1 MLDLFR
7 FARGDAANAF
17 DEINISAG
25 CIERREVCGC
35 IAEAELLTI
44 RKHRVDC
51 LDVMHHVAVT
61 DGARAATIVARHAAQ
76 RRLRAC
82 GHIHGIP
89 ESMRLQICVQ
99 LIEHNTGLHTDAPRF
114 GIERHDLIQV
124 FAVIDD
130 ERCTNGLTAL

>member
-1 MLDLFR
+1 MGHVVATAGNRVEVVAADTPQHFWKTMLDLFR

-35 IAEAELLTI
+35 IAEPELLTI
-44 RKHRVDC
+44 RKHRLYC

-89 ESMRLQICVQ
+89 ASM
-99 LIEHNTGLHTDAPRF
+99 P
-114 GIERHDLIQV
+114 
-124 FAVIDD
+124 
-130 ERCTNGLTAL
+130 